1 MNPTTLENI
10 EAVYG
15 KTEEQY
21 LEEQELLA
29 ELAEEEAAEEAPV
42 CNYQLLA
49 EIDPELFATIDEEDL
64 ELPF

>member
-21 LEEQELLA
+21 LEEQQLLR
-29 ELAEEEAAEEAPV
+29 ELAEEEAREEEAAQAQ
-42 CNYQLLA
+42 YRTDDDA
-49 EIDPELFATIDEEDL
+49 EREDAAYM
-64 ELPF
+64 PF